1 MDDRQVSLSNYR
13 ITKSQSDLNAAK
25 ILLKNKLYSQAINR
39 SYYSIFHAVRALLAF
54 DKYDSKK
61 HSGIISYFN
70 ENYIKTGLIEKE
82 YSVMLM
88 SAERIR
94 NESDYDD
101 MFIATK
107 EQAEQQIEKAE
118 KFSIRI
124 KEFLSRRNISGGL

>member
-25 ILLKNKLYSQAINR
+25 LLLKNKLYSQAINR